1 MRWKR
6 LIGGSL
12 VVGAATASLAVGG
25 ANLWISRES
34 AGDRYAVADAPTR
47 PVALVLGAGLTAS
60 GDPTP
65 YLAYRLDIAKQLF
78 DEGKV
83 EVLLVSGDNRTHSYD
98 EPTAMADYLVA
109 HGIPATKIVRDFAG
123 RDTYDSCARAKRI
136 FGVDALTV
144 VTQDYHLPRA
154 VATCRALG
162 IDAIGV
168 GDTEGR
174 KYADAWASGSRREK
188 LAAVKA
194 LWDIR
199 TARDPVLGNRETGV
213 QDALA
218 AP

>member
-25 ANLWISRES
+25 ANLWISRGS

-60 GDPTP
+60 GAPTP